1 MLAMVSKGLKVAFDY
16 WSYIQP
22 PRVCSVSRPKPLRE
36 PHYYCIDL
44 LLQQLVAF
52 FPEHCL
58 SLVRPRPQRRLFF
71 AFRFIS
77 LLQATEAAGLPQ
89 KLLPSPMCS
98 L

>member
-16 WSYIQP
+16 WSYIRTFQP
-22 PRVCSVSRPKPLRE
+22 PRVCSVSHPKPLRE

-44 LLQQLVAF
+44 LFQQLVAF
-52 FPEHCL
+52 FPEDCR
-58 SLVRPRPQRRLFF
+58 SLVRPRPERRLFF

-89 KLLPSPMCS
+89 KLL
-98 L
+98 